1 MEHQGKKIAILGGG
15 SWATAMAKIL
25 LENVETINWF
35 IRSEENIELFKKYQH
50 NPGYLRGV
58 HFNTDRITFFSK
70 VADAVRLSDII
81 ILAIPS
87 AFLNDALQELSP
99 EEFKGKL
106 IVSSIK
112 GIVPKKR
119 MLVSD
124 YLKHAFEVE
133 SDNVIVVGGPCHAE
147 EIALEKLS
155 YLTVV
160 CTNENIARTIESIL
174 ICQYVRTSIMND
186 VVGTELMAVLKN
198 IISIASG
205 IINGLRYGDNF
216 QAVLVS
222 NALLEIERFMNAVYP
237 MNRTVGKSVYLGDL
251 LVSAYSQFSRN
262 RIFGT
267 MIGKG
272 YSIRSAQIE
281 MDMVAEGYYA
291 VNSVSLMNEK
301 YNVDMPIVNCVY
313 NILYK
318 GRRPSVEID
327 KLIEKLQ

>member
-1 MEHQGKKIAILGGG
+1 MDFQGKNIAIIGGG

-25 LENVETINWF
+25 LENVESINWY

-58 HFNTDRITFFSK
+58 HFDTDRINFYSNAK
-70 VADAVRLSDII
+70 EAVASSEII
-81 ILAIPS
+81 VLAIPS
-87 AFLNDALQELSP
+87 AFLNDTLQELHP
-99 EEFKGKL
+99 EDFKGKIL
-106 IVSSIK
+106 VSSIK

-119 MLVSD
+119 LSVSD
-124 YLKHAFEVE
+124 YLNEVFEVYR
-133 SDNVIVVGGPCHAE
+133 DNIVVVGGPCHAE

-160 CTNENIARTIESIL
+160 CTNEDNARIIERCL
-174 ICQYVRTSIMND
+174 ICQYIRTSIMND

-198 IISIASG
+198 IVSIASG

-262 RIFGT
+262 RTFGT

-281 MDMVAEGYYA
+281 MDMIAEGYYA
-291 VNSVSLMNEK
+291 VNSVTLMNEK
-301 YNVDMPIVNCVY
+301 YNVEMPIVNAVY

-318 GRRPSVEID
+318 GRRPSLEID
-327 KLIEKLQ
+327 ELIEKLQ

>member
-1 MEHQGKKIAILGGG
+1 MDFQGKNVAIIGGG

-25 LENVETINWF
+25 LENVESIKWF
-35 IRSEENIELFKKYQH
+35 IRSEENIDLFKKYQH

-58 HFNTDRITFFSK
+58 HFNTDRITFFSDVK
-70 VADAVRLSDII
+70 DAVRSADII
-81 ILAIPS
+81 VLAIPS
-87 AFLNDALQELSP
+87 AFLNDTLQELSP
-99 EEFKGKL
+99 EDFKDKL
-106 IVSSIK
+106 LVSSIK
-112 GIVPKKR
+112 GIVPKR
-119 MLVSD
+119 RLLVSD
-124 YLKHAFEVE
+124 YLKQVFNVPD
-133 SDNVIVVGGPCHAE
+133 DNIIVVGGPCHAE

-160 CTNENIARTIESIL
+160 CTSEANAKIIEQCL
-174 ICQYVRTSIMND
+174 ICQYIRTSIMDD

-198 IISIASG
+198 IVSIASG

-237 MNRTVGKSVYLGDL
+237 MERTVGKSVYLGDL

-291 VNSVSLMNEK
+291 VNSVTLMNEK
-301 YNVDMPIVNCVY
+301 YNVDMPIVNSVY

-318 GRRPSVEID
+318 GRRPGLEID
-327 KLIEKLQ
+327 RLIEKLQ